1 MSNSIKTLVASVVAV
16 LFSIS
21 LFDALFNLNKVIVP
35 GVSNI
40 YNALG
45 TSISP
50 NLITVVIF
58 DFRGYDTLG
67 ESIILLTAG
76 LVVLL
81 VFGRGRMS
89 QNSVILKLIALPIA
103 IFVSCMGIMT
113 ILGGHITPGGG
124 FQGGAM
130 ITAGVILC
138 ILVYGLDKSPINFSH
153 NFVDIVESFGILV
166 YIGLGLVG
174 LFFAGAFL
182 YNVGTDLSGV
192 VPGFVRTIFHYPDVT
207 NAGIVPYLNIVV
219 GLKVFVGLSAIVI
232 AFMGFKKFEEEN

>member
-1 MSNSIKTLVASVVAV
+1 MWYLFTGVVTLSNSIKTLVASVVAV

-81 VFGRGRMS
+81 VFGSGR
-89 QNSVILKLIALPIA
+89 
-103 IFVSCMGIMT
+103 
-113 ILGGHITPGGG
+113 LGG
-124 FQGGAM
+124 
-130 ITAGVILC
+130 
-138 ILVYGLDKSPINFSH
+138 K
-153 NFVDIVESFGILV
+153 
-166 YIGLGLVG
+166 
-174 LFFAGAFL
+174 
-182 YNVGTDLSGV
+182 
-192 VPGFVRTIFHYPDVT
+192 
-207 NAGIVPYLNIVV
+207 
-219 GLKVFVGLSAIVI
+219 
-232 AFMGFKKFEEEN
+232 EE

>member
-1 MSNSIKTLVASVVAV
+1 MSNSIRTLVASVVTV

-58 DFRGYDTLG
+58 DFRGY

-81 VFGRGRMS
+81 VFGRGR
-89 QNSVILKLIALPIA
+89 
-103 IFVSCMGIMT
+103 
-113 ILGGHITPGGG
+113 LGG
-124 FQGGAM
+124 
-130 ITAGVILC
+130 
-138 ILVYGLDKSPINFSH
+138 K
-153 NFVDIVESFGILV
+153 
-166 YIGLGLVG
+166 
-174 LFFAGAFL
+174 
-182 YNVGTDLSGV
+182 
-192 VPGFVRTIFHYPDVT
+192 
-207 NAGIVPYLNIVV
+207 
-219 GLKVFVGLSAIVI
+219 
-232 AFMGFKKFEEEN
+232 EE

>member
-1 MSNSIKTLVASVVAV
+1 MWYLFTGVVTLSNSIRTLVASVATV

-81 VFGRGRMS
+81 VFGRGR
-89 QNSVILKLIALPIA
+89 
-103 IFVSCMGIMT
+103 
-113 ILGGHITPGGG
+113 LGG
-124 FQGGAM
+124 
-130 ITAGVILC
+130 
-138 ILVYGLDKSPINFSH
+138 K
-153 NFVDIVESFGILV
+153 
-166 YIGLGLVG
+166 
-174 LFFAGAFL
+174 
-182 YNVGTDLSGV
+182 
-192 VPGFVRTIFHYPDVT
+192 
-207 NAGIVPYLNIVV
+207 
-219 GLKVFVGLSAIVI
+219 
-232 AFMGFKKFEEEN
+232 EE